1 MGKNKT
7 ILMLTLLCTTLVV
20 SGGGFSA
27 PATHDIRNHNTNPLT
42 TLGRTVFIR
51 VNNIVMEDYI
61 DFDPLHLQYVLD
73 ADFTW
78 KVWVDHIYDDNYM
91 KKGDGPKDDWNI
103 SPHWKESWDVGNK
116 DEVQIRIEVWDRDKP
131 YSDDDLCDING
142 EMSGKNKEARYVVF
156 SYSLLKY
163 NEKTFVFD
171 GEDDGTAGL
180 SKDDD
185 DARILVTVSDD
196 YDIEPALEVYP
207 QNIVWTGQ
215 KGDTYRT
222 TLTIEN
228 TGDPGSILVWSISP
242 GIYMDDWGKWT
253 FTPSEGEVK
262 AGHQTQVTVKL
273 KSKNSPLVGA
283 MDYLDIKSNG
293 GRIYVKVIL
302 TSSKTPE
309 NNRNQVSSKSLFLTR
324 LLQKYSNVGLND
336 DVSFNTFFNLKN
348 SKIGKIVGN
357 KPVGVILKR
366 TVT

>member
-1 MGKNKT
+1 
-7 ILMLTLLCTTLVV
+7 MLLF
-20 SGGGFSA
+20 SNSGFSA
-27 PATHDIRNHNTNPLT
+27 HIDNKKASTTSSLT
-42 TLGRTVFIR
+42 GRTVTVRID
-51 VNNIVMEDYI
+51 NIVMEDYI
-61 DFDPLHLQYVLD
+61 DFNLQYLKYD
-73 ADFTW
+73 ILADFTW
-78 KVWVDHIYDDNYM
+78 KVWVDHIYDDSYM

-103 SPHWKESWDVGNK
+103 SPHWKGSWDVGNK
-116 DEVQIRIEVWDRDKP
+116 DEVQIRIEVWDRDIH
-131 YSDDDLCDING
+131 DDDLCDING
-142 EMSGKNKEARYVVF
+142 ELSGKSKEARYVIF
-156 SYSLLKY
+156 TYSLLKY
-163 NEKTFVFD
+163 NEKTFVFN
-171 GEDDGTAGL
+171 GEDDGTEGL
-180 SKDDD
+180 KKDDD
-185 DARILVTVSDD
+185 DARIMVTVSDD
-196 YDIEPALEVYP
+196 YDIEPTLEVYP

-309 NNRNQVSSKSLFLTR
+309 NNRNQVSSKNLFLTR

-336 DVSFNTFFNLKN
+336 DVSFNTLFNLKN
-348 SKIGKIVGN
+348 SKIGKLVGN
-357 KPVGVILKR
+357 KPVRVILKR